1 MNSRH
6 ILPQALNFI
15 MYMILQVLIVR
26 NLVLFDVSFCY
37 LYIGFLLLLPI
48 EVSIIMCMM
57 LGFTV
62 GILVD
67 IFYNT
72 FGIHAAACVF
82 IMYIRHYWIETIT
95 PRGGYDL
102 GVTPT
107 PQSLGLR
114 WFITYA
120 FPLTLVHHALIFYIE
135 MGGFDLFYYTLI
147 KVLASTAFT
156 LVMVVVIQYILHSS
170 RRPVL

>member
-6 ILPQALNFI
+6 MLPQALNFI
-15 MYMILQVLIVR
+15 VYLLLQILIVR
-26 NLVLFDVSFCY
+26 NLVLFDVSFCFLY
-37 LYIGFLLLLPI
+37 LGFLLLLPI
-48 EVSIIMCMM
+48 EAGVIVCML
-57 LGFTV
+57 LGFSV
-62 GILVD
+62 GLLVD

-82 IMYIRHYWIETIT
+82 VMYIRQYWIEAVT

-102 GVTPT
+102 GITPS
-107 PQSLGLR
+107 PKVLGLQ

-120 FPLTLVHHALIFYIE
+120 LPLTLIHHLLIFFIE
-135 MGGFDLFYYTLI
+135 MGSFDLFYFTFI

-156 LVMVVVIQYILHSS
+156 LVMVIVIQYILHSS

>member
-1 MNSRH
+1 MNSRY
-6 ILPQALNFI
+6 ILPQTLNFI
-15 MYMILQVLIVR
+15 VYLVLQIILVR

-37 LYIGFLLLLPI
+37 LYLGFLLLLPI
-48 EVSIIMCMM
+48 ETSVITCMF
-57 LGFTV
+57 LGFSV
-62 GILVD
+62 GLLVD

-82 IMYIRHYWIETIT
+82 VMYVRHYWIGTIT

-107 PQSLGLR
+107 PQALGLR
-114 WFITYA
+114 WFITYT
-120 FPLTLVHHALIFYIE
+120 FPLILVHHALIFFIE
-135 MGGFDLFYYTLI
+135 MGSFALFYYTLI
-147 KVLASTAFT
+147 KVVASTAFT
-156 LVMVVVIQYILHSS
+156 LVMVIVIQYILQSS